1 MLDSYEDDFEEEDIP
16 DEEVDCPDRSRREFQ
31 QAKLDFETSGRDKY
45 DSMLDEVRRSPSS
58 NGMVLPMPEETAW
71 MTEEER
77 QCVEWFDR
85 REYDMFMKRSA
96 WYEGDGW
103 IVPYCRMVCEEFKRA
118 SPELLEDYAND
129 YIKCF
134 WWPEDLGGNIYV
146 GGEMSRKDR
155 FLRVADKIFEAA
167 RGGNARAQNVVG
179 TFCESG
185 RPEYVVPV
193 VEKQLGIKLCD
204 GPAAREWYRKSAE
217 GGCLQGQRN
226 YARALLKGIGGGWRT
241 IEESGS
247 TTWHRDRIL
256 ADRQLGVEW
265 YRKVADRGDGR
276 TQYCLACL
284 YADNRTLPRDV
295 AKCAEW
301 MRRAAASG
309 WKQATDIIETAGGD
323 MSDERISVELLI
335 AWAKEGIRRSQQGDV
350 HDVAYC
356 IGNIP
361 PAERRD
367 PAKER
372 DKEWLLKDKPE
383 GTVVPPASSRETV
396 RTPNLTS
403 ANPSFAAQLIIYVR
417 DRFGGDAPLVYRAAQ
432 VSRKTYSSIVS
443 NELRPVSKRTAM
455 AFALALKLS
464 WIESFRLLKAAG
476 FSFSDFLL
484 EDMIVRACIIS
495 GIHDV
500 QRVNEILKAH
510 GAEPLGGEQS

>member
-1 MLDSYEDDFEEEDIP
+1 MLDDPDDYEEEDIP
-16 DEEVDCPDRSRREFQ
+16 DEEYPQALTMREQREFA
-31 QAKLDFETSGRDKY
+31 QARQDFENSGRAEY
-45 DSMLDEVRRSPSS
+45 DSMLDKVRQSS
-58 NGMVLPMPEETAW
+58 AAIGVVLPSPEETAW

-77 QCVEWFDR
+77 RCVEWFDR
-85 REYDMFMKRSA
+85 GDYDMFMKRSA

-103 IVPYCRMVCEEFKRA
+103 IIPCYRLICEEHRLA
-118 SPELLEDYAND
+118 SAEALDGYAND
-129 YIKCF
+129 YMSRYGYV
-134 WWPEDLGGNIYV
+134 DTYLNIRYV
-146 GGEMSRKDR
+146 CGEMSRQDR
-155 FLRVADKIFEAA
+155 FLRVLDKMCEAA
-167 RGGNARAQNVVG
+167 KGGNARAQNAVG

-185 RPEYVVPV
+185 RPDSVMELL
-193 VEKQLGIKLCD
+193 EKHLGKEASNIF
-204 GPAAREWYRKSAE
+204 AAREWYRRSAE
-217 GGCLQGQRN
+217 SGCIQGQRN
-226 YARALLKGIGGGWRT
+226 YARVLVTGVGWHWCDENGA
-241 IEESGS
+241 I
-247 TTWHRDRIL
+247 DREKMK
-256 ADRQLGVEW
+256 ADRRLGIEW

-323 MSDERISVELLI
+323 LTDERICVELLI

>member
-1 MLDSYEDDFEEEDIP
+1 MLDDPDDYEEEDIP
-16 DEEVDCPDRSRREFQ
+16 DEEDEHTLIMREQKEFA
-31 QAKLDFETSGRDKY
+31 QARQVFENSGRAEY
-45 DSMLDEVRRSPSS
+45 DSLLDKVRQSS
-58 NGMVLPMPEETAW
+58 AAIGVVLPSPEETAW

-77 QCVEWFDR
+77 RCVEWFDR
-85 REYDMFMKRSA
+85 GDYDMFMKRSA
-96 WYEGDGW
+96 WYDGDGW
-103 IVPYCRMVCEEFKRA
+103 IIPCYRLICEEHRLA
-118 SPELLEDYAND
+118 SAEALDGYAND
-129 YIKCF
+129 Y
-134 WWPEDLGGNIYV
+134 
-146 GGEMSRKDR
+146 MSRYGYVDTYLNIRYVCGEVSRQDR
-155 FLRVADKIFEAA
+155 FLRVVDKMCEAA
-167 RGGNARAQNVVG
+167 KGGNARAQNAVG

-185 RPEYVVPV
+185 RPDSV
-193 VEKQLGIKLCD
+193 VELLEKYLGKEASNIF
-204 GPAAREWYRKSAE
+204 AAREWYRRSAE
-217 GGCLQGQRN
+217 SGCIQGQRN
-226 YARALLKGIGGGWRT
+226 YARVLVTGVGWHWCDENGA
-241 IEESGS
+241 I
-247 TTWHRDRIL
+247 DREKMK
-256 ADRQLGVEW
+256 ADRRLGIEW
-265 YRKVADRGDGR
+265 YRKVADRGDGKAR
-276 TQYCLACL
+276 YRLACL
-284 YADNRTLPRDV
+284 YANNRTFEYDV

-301 MRRAAASG
+301 MRRAAESG
-309 WKQATDIIETAGGD
+309 WEPAVFILEAAGGD
-323 MSDERISVELLI
+323 TSDERICAELQI
-335 AWAKEGIRRSQQGDV
+335 AWAKARIRKAQAQDV
-350 HDVAYC
+350 RGVDYS

-361 PAERRD
+361 AAERRD
-367 PAKER
+367 EAKEHGR
-372 DKEWLLKDKPE
+372 EWLLKDKPE